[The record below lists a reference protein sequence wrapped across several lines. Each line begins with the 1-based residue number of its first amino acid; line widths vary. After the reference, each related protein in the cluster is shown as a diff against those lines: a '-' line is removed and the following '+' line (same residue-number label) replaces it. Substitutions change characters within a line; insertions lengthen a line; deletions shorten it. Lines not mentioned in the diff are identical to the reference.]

1 MKWRYTIWALA
12 FALALCVTGVRAQDQ
27 QQNSQSASPTPIP
40 PPNSGGGGGYSKPP
54 APAARGVSPAYDAP
68 TYDPAQ
74 VVPDTNTLSGAQLL
88 GVGSLEHTH
97 NIFDP
102 SISFSELGL
111 ITTGTGGQSNVGS
124 ETIVN
129 GILNF
134 NRTWSR
140 YHLTTVYN
148 GGGIFYEGPV
158 YSYSQN
164 TQYHDLAVSQQ
175 IDWERWHLVLRDDF
189 TVSSGA
195 AFTGTGMGGPGLFAG
210 SSSLL
215 GSSLNSIGQTFIP
228 SQSIQTGNAMR
239 YMNAVLGQ
247 AEYSLSRRSTFT
259 FSGSYGLLHFI
270 DAGYISSQ
278 MLNAQAGYDYQLD
291 PKNSI
296 AILAGYGKID
306 YTGTTNF
313 ITQYNAGLAYG
324 RKITG
329 RLALQVGGGP
339 QLIRSASGTGS
350 FQFWLASVNT
360 ALTYVWRRSGVSLS
374 YARGL
379 NAGSGVFMGAT
390 SNTFSGTANHQ
401 FTRFWAGSVNGGYAL
416 NNSLAPAGA
425 ATTGFTNLFGGAS
438 LGRQVGRRA
447 RISFS
452 YGIWRQ
458 TSSSNACPVASC
470 GGTGNQ
476 HTFGIT
482 VNWHLRPTG

>member
-1 MKWRYTIWALA
+1 MKWRYTTWALA

-54 APAARGVSPAYDAP
+54 APAARGVSSAYDAP
-68 TYDPAQ
+68 PYDPAQ

-88 GVGSLEHTH
+88 GVGSLEHAH

-102 SISFSELGL
+102 SISLSELGL
-111 ITTGTGGQSNVGS
+111 ITTGTGGQSNLGS

-134 NRTWSR
+134 NRNWSR
-140 YHLTTVYN
+140 YHLTTLYT
-148 GGGIFYEGPV
+148 GGGVFYEGPV

-164 TQYHDLAVSQQ
+164 TQYHDLAVSQK

-339 QLIRSASGTGS
+339 MLIRSASGTGS

-425 ATTGFTNLFGGAS
+425 ATTSFTNLFGGAS

-476 HTFGIT
+476 HSFGIT